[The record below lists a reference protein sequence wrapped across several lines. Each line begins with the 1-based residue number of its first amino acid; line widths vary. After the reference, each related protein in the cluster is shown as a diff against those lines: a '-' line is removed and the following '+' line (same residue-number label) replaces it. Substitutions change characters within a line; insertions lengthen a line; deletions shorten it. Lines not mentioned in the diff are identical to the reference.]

1 MSCAGGRRAFAV
13 WDKEASGRG
22 VRADEELTEEYTT
35 HAYLV
40 VDALAQL

>member
-13 WDKEASGRG
+13 WDKEASGR